1 MGLYHRG
8 GERQKAFHNFLPS
21 LLADAP
27 FHSALYKPPQNNM
40 EHDRLTC
47 QQALFIFC
55 NQQTFLLRIVFSQQK
70 VFSYLQY
77 GTVSIAQNMYK
88 SDGPFLEPET

>member
-27 FHSALYKPPQNNM
+27 FHSALYKPLQNNM
-40 EHDRLTC
+40 EHDQLTC

>member
-8 GERQKAFHNFLPS
+8 GEGQKAFHNFLPS

-40 EHDRLTC
+40 EHDQLTC
-47 QQALFIFC
+47 QQAPLKDRH
-55 NQQTFLLRIVFSQQK
+55 QLLWK
-70 VFSYLQY
+70 
-77 GTVSIAQNMYK
+77 TVGQN
-88 SDGPFLEPET
+88 PVLEFWNLAHDEAK